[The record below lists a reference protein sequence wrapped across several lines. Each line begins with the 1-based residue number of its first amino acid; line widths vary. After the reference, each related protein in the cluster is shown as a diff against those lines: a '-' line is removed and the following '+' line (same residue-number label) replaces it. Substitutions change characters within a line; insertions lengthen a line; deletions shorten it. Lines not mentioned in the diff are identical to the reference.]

1 MLMEIEFSTSN
12 GNCGTSF
19 CNNCIDPSIFMENS
33 FQTRLGTASSH
44 LAVLPILH
52 SNAVPTGRQ
61 KLAGARRGFRRTP
74 LVTRQPA
81 YKPGS
86 GWHAGVPAY
95 VTAIPLGRRLPGAS
109 SNLPERPDLDT
120 IPKRFALAPKAFAPF
135 LFGLAPGGVCR
146 AAGVTAGAVRSY
158 RTVSPLPSPPVAGRS
173 RRSVL
178 CGTIPGLAPAGRY
191 PAPFVHGARTFPPQQ
206 PFGFPPPQA
215 GEGRVGAGAAVRPT
229 DARRDGVVRRRGQE
243 AKL

>member
-1 MLMEIEFSTSN
+1 MA
-12 GNCGTSF
+12 C
-19 CNNCIDPSIFMENS
+19 
-33 FQTRLGTASSH
+33 Q
-44 LAVLPILH
+44 LA
-52 SNAVPTGRQ
+52 AK
-61 KLAGARRGFRRTP
+61 KLAGARRGFRRAP

-120 IPKRFALAPKAFAPF
+120 IPKLFAFSREDLAPF

-158 RTVSPLPSPPVAGRS
+158 RTVSPLPSPPVAGRG

-178 CGTIPGLAPAGRY
+178 CGTFPGLAPAGRY
-191 PAPFVHGARTFPPQQ
+191 PAPFVHGARTFLPGNLSVSPER
-206 PFGFPPPQA
+206 PSGRLTH
-215 GEGRVGAGAAVRPT
+215 EGMGSLAAAVKRP
-229 DARRDGVVRRRGQE
+229 AFKRRPRGDRS
-243 AKL
+243 

>member
-1 MLMEIEFSTSN
+1 MAT
-12 GNCGTSF
+12 
-19 CNNCIDPSIFMENS
+19 
-33 FQTRLGTASSH
+33 SH
-44 LAVLPILH
+44 LAVLLGFH
-52 SNAVPTGRQ
+52 SNGVPTGPEN
-61 KLAGARRGFRRTP
+61 LAGARRGFRRAP

-120 IPKRFALAPKAFAPF
+120 IPKLFALAHEDFAPF

-158 RTVSPLPSPPVAGRS
+158 RTVSPLPSPSVAGRS

-178 CGTIPGLAPAGRY
+178 CGTFPGLAPAGRY

-206 PFGFPPPQA
+206 PFGF
-215 GEGRVGAGAAVRPT
+215 AGAAVRPT
-229 DARRDGVVRRRGQE
+229 DAGRDGVVGVRRQG
-243 AKL
+243 ADL